1 MNIDCRILGPREQF
15 ASDFERN
22 WKSVKKIVRSLMPTN
37 NSLYQPVHTYSG
49 LKGKLDLASYLMS
62 FRPIYQETS
71 GIYIFPRL
79 LTHIHVDPV
88 RISGDLFLVISKL
101 QNEIVGKLAESKKNS
116 SEIFK
121 QALIDYLKSSSV
133 RFKQKMQGDSN
144 RKSFTGLVP
153 QVNDI
158 IIYNDHTN
166 QPRFGIIQKILEK
179 NRVAVRTTHYKKIN
193 ELVMHVR
200 KISLIFRPSEYK
212 GHFPLNLKE
221 KSGQI
226 NSVLNQDI
234 NIDQFLE
241 LLK

>member
-1 MNIDCRILGPREQF
+1 M
-15 ASDFERN
+15 
-22 WKSVKKIVRSLMPTN
+22 
-37 NSLYQPVHTYSG
+37 
-49 LKGKLDLASYLMS
+49 
-62 FRPIYQETS
+62 
-71 GIYIFPRL
+71 
-79 LTHIHVDPV
+79 
-88 RISGDLFLVISKL
+88 
-101 QNEIVGKLAESKKNS
+101 GKLAESKKNS

-133 RFKQKMQGDSN
+133 RSKQKMQGDSN

-200 KISLIFRPSEYK
+200 KISLIFALQNTR
-212 GHFPLNLKE
+212 
-221 KSGQI
+221 
-226 NSVLNQDI
+226 DT
-234 NIDQFLE
+234 FL
-241 LLK
+241 